1 MAAKKSSGVGLS
13 ARDKMILI
21 IVLGLVIVGC
31 VYFFI
36 FRSNIADAEEIE
48 ATNAGLETELAS
60 LQSMDANRQATEED
74 TAAKKAMIQE
84 MLNAFPSEV
93 TEEKVIEIIKDME
106 DETKV
111 VVSSIGF
118 NMDQQFYPDPA
129 AVAAAEA
136 AAAAEGGE
144 GTEGTATTE
153 AAPVT
158 ETAPA
163 EGGEFVLNVDNLIG
177 YKHDITLSFVGS
189 YDQVRA
195 MIDYVNEATD
205 KMRFSTLSLAYNTTD
220 GNLNGS
226 MSLSMYS
233 IYGNGKEYVEP
244 SIKNVKL
251 KVDSIFGNQIDVP
264 VEQKEKND

>member
-1 MAAKKSSGVGLS
+1 MAAKKSSSGGLS

-31 VYFFI
+31 AYFFI

-48 ATNAGLETELAS
+48 TTNAGLETELAS
-60 LQSMDANRQATEED
+60 LQAMDANRQATEED

-106 DETKV
+106 DKTKV

-118 NMDQQFYPDPA
+118 NMNQQFYPDPA

-136 AAAAEGGE
+136 ATEGGE
-144 GTEGTATTE
+144 GTEGTAT
-153 AAPVT
+153 T

-189 YDQVRA
+189 YDQVRD
-195 MIDYVNEATD
+195 MIDYINEASD
-205 KMRFSTLSLAYNTTD
+205 KMRFNTIALAYNTTD

-226 MSLSMYS
+226 MALSMYA

-251 KVDSIFGNQIDVP
+251 KVDSIFGNQIDEVK
-264 VEQKEKND
+264 KEKND

>member
-1 MAAKKSSGVGLS
+1 MAAKKSSGGGLS

-106 DETKV
+106 DKTKV
-111 VVSSIGF
+111 VVSAIGF
-118 NMDQQFYPDPA
+118 DMNQQFYPDPA

-136 AAAAEGGE
+136 ATAEGGE
-144 GTEGTATTE
+144 AATTE
-153 AAPVT
+153 TAPVT

-177 YKHDITLSFVGS
+177 YKHDITLSFVGT
-189 YDQVRA
+189 YDQVRD
-195 MIDYVNEATD
+195 MIDYINEASD
-205 KMRFSTLSLAYNTTD
+205 KMRFNTIALAYNTTD

-226 MSLSMYS
+226 MALSMYA

-251 KVDSIFGNQIDVP
+251 KVDSIFGNQIDEVK
-264 VEQKEKND
+264 KEKND

>member
-1 MAAKKSSGVGLS
+1 MAAKKASGVGLS

-74 TAAKKAMIQE
+74 TTAKKAMIQE

-129 AVAAAEA
+129 AMAAAE

-144 GTEGTATTE
+144 GTEEAATTE
-153 AAPVT
+153 TAPVT

-177 YKHDITLSFVGS
+177 YKHDITLSFVGT
-189 YDQVRA
+189 YDQVRD
-195 MIDYVNEATD
+195 MIDYINKATD

-226 MSLSMYS
+226 MSLSMYA

-244 SIKNVKL
+244 TIKNVKL

-264 VEQKEKND
+264 VEKKEQND